1 MYMNIVRT
9 KIVATI
15 GPSSFSKSM
24 IEKMIIAGVNVV
36 RINMSHYNSDFNLPL
51 IIKQIRRAS
60 KNQNKS
66 IAILMDLP
74 GPKIRTANNDIIAI
88 KRGKEY
94 TLGVEADISINTE
107 LKYNKISDN
116 AKVKIDDGKLSFKVV
131 KKITASKIRIKA
143 LNSGKIY
150 TRKGVNISGLDMGL
164 PSINKQDLKYI
175 KLAAELDIDWI
186 ALSFVQSKSDR
197 DPVDKLFK
205 RLKKNI
211 PLIAKIEKPE
221 AVENIDSIIEAFNGI
236 LIARGDLGLEME
248 LEKVPSLQK
257 KIIKKC
263 NEKCKPVI
271 TATQMLE
278 SMIKS
283 PLPTRAEVNDV
294 AGAIYDGSDA
304 IMLSGETAIGKFP
317 LESIRMMKSITTN
330 VEKEIMK
337 NDGFSRLIRTPE
349 KNNPKKSICYSAF
362 QMSEDLSIKV
372 MVVMTESGNTGNT
385 LSSFR
390 PSSIIIA
397 MTPRENV
404 YRRLSLSWGIFPVK
418 VRRFRST
425 DQMLDFNKKFLIDN
439 NIIKKDDMFVMTA
452 GVPVGVTG
460 TTNMIKI
467 ERV

>member
-1 MYMNIVRT
+1 MNIVRT

-15 GPSSFSKSM
+15 GPSWSSKSM
-24 IEKMIIAGVNVV
+24 IEKMIIAGMNVV
-36 RINMSHYNSDFNLPL
+36 RINMSHYNPDFNLPL
-51 IIKQIRRAS
+51 IIKQIRKAA
-60 KNQNKS
+60 KDQNKS

-74 GPKIRTANNDIIAI
+74 GPKIRTSNQDIIAV

-94 TLGVEADISINTE
+94 TLGDEADIPINTQ
-107 LKYNKISDN
+107 LKYNKIRSN

-150 TRKGVNISGLDMGL
+150 TRKGVNISGLDIGL
-164 PSINKQDLKYI
+164 PSISKQDLKYV
-175 KLAAELDIDWI
+175 KLAVDLDVDWI
-186 ALSFVQSKSDR
+186 ALSFVQTKSDR
-197 DPVDKLFK
+197 DSVDKLFK

-221 AVENIDSIIEAFNGI
+221 AVQNIDSIIESFDGI

-330 VEKEIMK
+330 VEKEIME
-337 NDGFSRLIRTPE
+337 NDGFSRLVKTPE

-362 QMSEDLSIKV
+362 QMSEDLTIKV

-390 PSSIIIA
+390 PRSVIIA

-404 YRRLSLSWGIFPVK
+404 YRRLSLSWGILPVK
-418 VRRFRST
+418 VKKFRST
-425 DQMLDFNKKFLIDN
+425 DQMLDFNKKFLLDN

-452 GVPVGVTG
+452 GVPVGITG

-467 ERV
+467 ERVE

>member
-1 MYMNIVRT
+1 MNIVRT

-15 GPSSFSKSM
+15 GPSWSSKSM
-24 IEKMIIAGVNVV
+24 IEKMIIAGMNVV
-36 RINMSHYNSDFNLPL
+36 RINMSHYNPDFNLPL
-51 IIKQIRRAS
+51 IIKQIRKAS
-60 KNQNKS
+60 KAQNKS

-74 GPKIRTANNDIIAI
+74 GPKIRTANKDIISI

-94 TLGVEADISINTE
+94 TLGAESDIPINTQ
-107 LKYNKISDN
+107 LKFNKIRNN

-131 KKITASKIRIKA
+131 KKMTASKIRIKA

-150 TRKGVNISGLDMGL
+150 TRKGVNISGLDIGL
-164 PSINKQDLKYI
+164 PSISKQDLKYV
-175 KLAAELDIDWI
+175 KLASELDVDWI
-186 ALSFVQSKSDR
+186 ALSFVQSELDR
-197 DPVDKLFK
+197 EPVDKLFK

-221 AVENIDSIIEAFNGI
+221 AVENIDSIIDSFDGI

-330 VEKEIMK
+330 VEKEIME
-337 NDGFSRLIRTPE
+337 NDGFNRLVRTPE

-390 PSSIIIA
+390 PSSVIIA

-404 YRRLSLSWGIFPVK
+404 YRRLSLSWGILPVK
-418 VRRFRST
+418 VKKFRST

-452 GVPVGVTG
+452 GVPVGITG

-467 ERV
+467 ERVE